1 MIPPKPL
8 MRRDQIEGSPN
19 SSESFEHIA
28 RSARDHAVPLS
39 EPRLMWGSDPYPHPE
54 PPQAATPQAVEEP
67 EGVR

>member
-54 PPQAATPQAVEEP
+54 PPQAATPQAAEEP